1 MILGLTLLVSIMGVV
16 SAEEYVDPLT
26 GSNINVI
33 EHTGGV
39 AETSGSMTISYN
51 VGSNKYLVY
60 IPPSFEFTDT
70 KTTVVSKVNATDVVI
85 TPGSALVVDIQS
97 THGWKLQP
105 HDDAGHEI
113 VGAASEMPYS
123 VSTSLARDGP
133 TWTEIS
139 GTSGPQTILTVD
151 ASTGTEPATDEIYLK
166 FHLPSTVGATLK
178 AVYKDTVTF
187 NVGVT
192 TP

>member
-16 SAEEYVDPLT
+16 SAEEYIDPLT

-70 KTTVVSKVNATDVVI
+70 RTTVVSKVNATDVVI
-85 TPGSALVVDIQS
+85 TPGSALIVDIQS

-113 VGAASEMPYS
+113 VGAASEMPYV
-123 VSTSLARDGP
+123 VSTSSTKEGDAWDV
-133 TWTEIS
+133 IS
-139 GTSGPQTILTVD
+139 DIDTSQTILTVD
-151 ASTGTEPATDEIYLK
+151 ASTGTEPATGEIYLK
-166 FHLPSTVGATLK
+166 FQLPSTTGATLK